1 MEEAQFSFNLKF
13 QVSGMEAQFTCRAGE
28 EQSLGSFRNT
38 ILAACQM
45 VQSLG
50 GSPRAS
56 SPGGPGNGHKKT
68 ESIKPEQK
76 VCTVCN
82 KADALRLIEFTPK
95 GSTKSMFKYKCE
107 RCNKWLSYTPSDE
120 EIAAFRQQSEKELL
134 ALWA

>member
-38 ILAACQM
+38 ILASCQM
-45 VQSLG
+45 VQGLG

-68 ESIKPEQK
+68 ESIKTVQK
-76 VCTVCN
+76 VCPVCG
-82 KADALRLIEFTPK
+82 KADSLRLIEFTPK
-95 GSTKSMFKYKCE
+95 GSTKSMLKYKCE

-120 EIAAFRQQSEKELL
+120 EIAAFRQKALEPVE
-134 ALWA
+134 ALWG